1 MESSLR
7 ESTISFFARR
17 TASSS
22 LGSVAST
29 ASAESGIAG
38 DGSASTLA
46 NARPRAAMRAPRRV
60 VRIVLPPQGPVLRR
74 LAPHEPA
81 ALELGTRLRLVQP
94 QRLPRHRPER
104 LAHGAARVA
113 PILPGLPSD
122 RPVHAEAVREI
133 GAHGVEARVDRGPDV
148 LELDLE
154 EVLLRE
160 AVVEALI
167 GVRPVP
173 RPPLRHGA
181 LDAFHHAP
189 EARPIRL
196 NDEQPAVDAAG
207 HILIR
212 AQLEHLRWHRTT

>member
-74 LAPHEPA
+74 LVPHDPA
-81 ALELGTRLRLVQP
+81 ALELDTRLRLVQP

-104 LAHGAARVA
+104 LAPRAARVA
-113 PILPGLPSD
+113 PIRPGLPSD

-160 AVVEALI
+160 AVADAPF
-167 GVRPVP
+167 GVSPVA
-173 RPPLRHGA
+173 RAPLGHGA
-181 LDAFHHAP
+181 LDALHHVL
-189 EARPIRL
+189 EARPVRL
-196 NDEQPAVDAAG
+196 DDQQAAVDAAG
-207 HILIR
+207 HVLI
-212 AQLEHLRWHRTT
+212 